1 MTPAHRPTRSV
12 RVRDRAGEVSRR
24 GRRAAATVLL
34 VGATLLAG
42 PLPAAGAATPATAPG
57 LVAGDVSRDGAAG
70 SDVVEL
76 AEALQVEYAGAVP
89 AEEVSALVRGVAAR
103 LEIDG
108 PGAGL
113 LLRTTEAA
121 SRRALTDHLARG
133 VPLPR

>member
-42 PLPAAGAATPATAPG
+42 PLPAAGATPATAPG

-89 AEEVSALVRGVAAR
+89 AEEVSALVRAVAAR
-103 LEIDG
+103 LETDG

-121 SRRALTDHLARG
+121 SRRALTDHLGRG

>member
-1 MTPAHRPTRSV
+1 MCHLAVPPSPRGGSVVSCDTTGPRRSASAHT
-12 RVRDRAGEVSRR
+12 
-24 GRRAAATVLL
+24 
-34 VGATLLAG
+34 
-42 PLPAAGAATPATAPG
+42 
-57 LVAGDVSRDGAAG
+57 G

-76 AEALQVEYAGAVP
+76 AQALQVEYAGAVP

-103 LEIDG
+103 LEADG
-108 PGAGL
+108 PGARL